1 VQHLLQFEDGRRAE
15 IRPFRTQLLK
25 WIGSKQRF
33 ADEIA
38 SYFPSNFGTYVE
50 PFLGS
55 GAVLA
60 TLAPKRGFGSDV
72 FKPLMEIW
80 QSLRDDPERLKASYS
95 DRWRAMMGGEKTA
108 EYERIKACYNARPN
122 GHDLTF
128 LCRACYGGVVRFRK
142 ADSFMSTPCG
152 VHQPIS
158 PAAFARRVDEWR
170 RRTAG
175 TQFAVMDYRE
185 SMQRA
190 KKGDIVYC
198 DPPYK
203 DTQSI
208 LYRAQEFDL
217 RELFAAIGACK
228 SRGVLVA
235 LSIDGTKRSGDLTCD
250 VGVPTGLF
258 AREVFVNCGRSML
271 RRFQMPGQ
279 TLETEIVSDR
289 LLLTY

>member
-1 VQHLLQFEDGRRAE
+1 MQRLLQFGDGRRAE
-15 IRPFRTQLLK
+15 ARPFRTQLLK

-33 ADEIA
+33 ANEIV
-38 SYFPSNFGTYVE
+38 SYFPAKFGTYFE

-60 TLAPKRGFGSDV
+60 TLSPKQGFASDV

-80 QSLRDDPERLKASYS
+80 RALRDEPDLLKASYA
-95 DRWRAMMGGEKTA
+95 DRWRAMMTGEKA
-108 EYERIKACYNARPN
+108 VEYERIKGSYNENPN
-122 GHDLTF
+122 GYDLAF

-142 ADSFMSTPCG
+142 ADSYMSTPCG

-158 PAAFARRVDEWR
+158 PAAFAKRVDEWR
-170 RRTAG
+170 RRTED
-175 TQFAVMDYRE
+175 TEFVVMDYRE
-185 SMQRA
+185 SMKRA
-190 KKGDIVYC
+190 KKGDLVYC

-203 DTQSI
+203 DAQSI
-208 LYRAQEFDL
+208 LYRAQEFKL
-217 RELFAAIGACK
+217 RELFEAIAACK

-235 LSIDGTKRSGDLTCD
+235 LSIDGTKRSGGLICD
-250 VGVPTGLF
+250 VGVPRSLF
-258 AREVFVNCGRSML
+258 VREVFVNCGRSML

-279 TLETEIVSDR
+279 TLEAEMVSDR